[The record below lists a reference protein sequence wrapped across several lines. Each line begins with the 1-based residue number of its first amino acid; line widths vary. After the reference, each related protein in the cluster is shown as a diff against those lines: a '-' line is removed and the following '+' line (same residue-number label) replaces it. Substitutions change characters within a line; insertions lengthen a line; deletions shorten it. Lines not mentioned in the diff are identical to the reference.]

1 MTSGTTT
8 PPVAGIHDGRPRVL
22 FTLTDLEAVVRDAG
36 SAHLYVG
43 TAPFL
48 LRAGPWHAESG
59 YPLPGLPAW
68 PLRAEPWWQGGQR
81 VWIAR
86 QLVHHAT
93 PAHPSQPAWVVV
105 GSAAGRGADGEPL
118 LADPRTLAELGPGV
132 HREAAEAYTAWRER
146 EFR

>member
-1 MTSGTTT
+1 MTLGTTT
-8 PPVAGIHDGRPRVL
+8 PPVGGTHDGPPRL
-22 FTLTDLEAVVRDAG
+22 LLTLADLEAVVRAVG

-43 TAPFL
+43 TAPHL
-48 LRAGPWHAESG
+48 LRAGAWHAESG

-86 QLVHHAT
+86 QLVRRAGHVE
-93 PAHPSQPAWVVV
+93 PSQSAWVVV
-105 GSAAGRGADGEPL
+105 GAAAGRGGDGEPL
-118 LADPRTLAELGPGV
+118 LADPRTLAEVGAGV
-132 HREAAEAYTAWRER
+132 HREAAETYTGWRER